1 MLQSS
6 LQQGRKLHD
15 FYTHRICKKNR
26 FFISTAFVGGSW
38 VYTVHFLWLFSVL
51 VQFLYLKTYAAFR
64 YQLLLTLVG
73 VYILAEPGIGSYFQL
88 RRDGKL

>member
-1 MLQSS
+1 M
-6 LQQGRKLHD
+6 
-15 FYTHRICKKNR
+15 
-26 FFISTAFVGGSW
+26 ISTPIEFAKHSFLYIYGFRWGSC

-51 VQFLYLKTYAAFR
+51 VQFSYLKTYAAFR

-88 RRDGKL
+88 RRGGKV